1 MKEEI
6 RKILLEGGACAVGFA
21 KAAEVD
27 PGEWELF
34 EEWLS
39 RGRHAGMEYMRNHPQ
54 IRRDPRLL
62 LEGAN
67 SIISIAFNYRGDTA
81 PNSPIA
87 SYALGDD
94 YHDVLRDLLNRCLNS
109 FPTDAG
115 YRICIDSA
123 PILER
128 YWARKAGVGFIGD
141 NGALIVPG
149 AGSMV
154 FLAEIVTTLP
164 LVPDREW
171 IRRCGSCGACR
182 RACPT
187 GALTFSGNSIDCNRC
202 LSYLTIEHR
211 GDWND
216 PVHIEALSSAAT
228 RGMTP
233 LFGCDRCLAVC
244 PHNAGKVRARTV
256 PALAPRKEILA
267 ITPSDILS
275 MEKSDFSATFRH
287 SPIKRG
293 RFDGLHRNAQNMI
306 K

>member
-81 PNSPIA
+81 PNSPVA

-149 AGSMV
+149 AGSMG
-154 FLAEIVTTLP
+154 LKGHP
-164 LVPDREW
+164 K
-171 IRRCGSCGACR
+171 GA
-182 RACPT
+182 
-187 GALTFSGNSIDCNRC
+187 FSGGEIQR
-202 LSYLTIEHR
+202 L
-211 GDWND
+211 G
-216 PVHIEALSSAAT
+216 SAPISANLNENYT
-228 RGMTP
+228 
-233 LFGCDRCLAVC
+233 
-244 PHNAGKVRARTV
+244 
-256 PALAPRKEILA
+256 
-267 ITPSDILS
+267 
-275 MEKSDFSATFRH
+275 KSEYFRRF
-287 SPIKRG
+287 IK
-293 RFDGLHRNAQNMI
+293 
-306 K
+306 

>member
-81 PNSPIA
+81 PNSPVA

-154 FLAEIVTTLP
+154 FLAEIVTPLP
-164 LVPDREW
+164 LGRH
-171 IRRCGSCGACR
+171 IR
-182 RACPT
+182 P
-187 GALTFSGNSIDCNRC
+187 
-202 LSYLTIEHR
+202 
-211 GDWND
+211 
-216 PVHIEALSSAAT
+216 
-228 RGMTP
+228 
-233 LFGCDRCLAVC
+233 
-244 PHNAGKVRARTV
+244 
-256 PALAPRKEILA
+256 
-267 ITPSDILS
+267 
-275 MEKSDFSATFRH
+275 
-287 SPIKRG
+287 
-293 RFDGLHRNAQNMI
+293 
-306 K
+306 